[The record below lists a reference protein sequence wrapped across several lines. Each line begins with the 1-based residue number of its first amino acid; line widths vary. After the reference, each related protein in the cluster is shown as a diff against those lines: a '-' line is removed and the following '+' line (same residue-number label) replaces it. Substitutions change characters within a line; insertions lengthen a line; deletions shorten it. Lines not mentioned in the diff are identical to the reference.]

1 VTRSSLAR
9 VLAALVAPAVL
20 ATCGG
25 GAPDR
30 PRNVILISLDTL
42 RPDHLSCYGHTPET
56 SPAIDAL
63 AARGVRFAD
72 VTSAAPWTLPSHTT
86 MFTGLYPSH
95 HGVKDYSNRLPQE
108 STTLAEVLA
117 QHGFQTFAVINTLN
131 LANPSYGIF
140 QGFAPQ
146 DVHYIKEERQ
156 APNGAR
162 VIADTGAQVADTA
175 RELVRARDRSRPF
188 FLFAHF
194 YDAHTDFTPEP
205 SYRQK
210 FVAPYP
216 GKLDGTTGQL
226 YALRDAGV
234 RLGPADLRFL
244 REMYDAEIRQLDDV
258 LSGFFAFLDEQ
269 GLTDDT
275 LFVLTSDHGEE
286 FQEHGGLLH
295 GRTQYEELLRV
306 PLILAGPGIPR
317 GVVVRQPAGLIDLMP
332 TVLARLG
339 LPAPAAL
346 DGLDLSAT
354 FGGGTLPERPFFGEA
369 DHNNVVDG
377 AQVVDIK
384 RMVRLGNEKLHLDR
398 HSARIEL
405 FDLAHDPSEQHDLSA
420 AEPERVR
427 ALEGM
432 LARFVQ
438 GARAGEESG
447 KTMSPDERGL
457 LKQLGYGG
465 DDRDASAAPSAPAPK
480 AKDAKKSGE

>member
-1 VTRSSLAR
+1 MRAKN
-9 VLAALVAPAVL
+9 
-20 ATCGG
+20 GG
-25 GAPDR
+25 R
-30 PRNVILISLDTL
+30 EVIT
-42 RPDHLSCYGHTPET
+42 
-56 SPAIDAL
+56 
-63 AARGVRFAD
+63 
-72 VTSAAPWTLPSHTT
+72 
-86 MFTGLYPSH
+86 
-95 HGVKDYSNRLPQE
+95 K
-108 STTLAEVLA
+108 
-117 QHGFQTFAVINTLN
+117 
-131 LANPSYGIF
+131 
-140 QGFAPQ
+140 
-146 DVHYIKEERQ
+146 
-156 APNGAR
+156 
-162 VIADTGAQVADTA
+162 A
-175 RELVRARDRSRPF
+175 REFLLADPAGEPF
-188 FLFAHF
+188 FLFLHF
-194 YDAHTDFTPEP
+194 YDVHSDFNPRP
-205 SYRQK
+205 NYREQ
-210 FVAPYP
+210 FVGPYQ
-216 GKLDGTTGQL
+216 GRLTGRTQQLIHLRDTGQSF
-226 YALRDAGV
+226 DE
-234 RLGPADLRFL
+234 ADLRWL
-244 REMYDAEIRQLDDV
+244 GEMYDAEIRQLDDV

-427 ALEGM
+427 ALQGM